1 MKSPARKGLNKA
13 QRNQVVALVKGQA
26 ETKRATFYQTAN
38 NGTVTT
44 PATGIFGT
52 RGWAQQNN
60 NIVSNN
66 TDILQLIPYVS
77 QGINDWQRIGQK
89 IRPVSLQVKGA
100 VRINMNTT
108 QTPNQFPTN
117 LHVDIYCLQHVGLKN
132 YLSLRANND
141 FQTLLQNGEGG
152 TAQYT
157 GSALD
162 PHLPVNAQN
171 YKVLARKRITLK
183 FANYFGVPAPAGA
196 PTFGAVSIANSGQW
210 YADYTIDLTKHL
222 PAQLTYPEAT
232 LPVPLPTVDD
242 APTNCAF
249 FMAMAFVSE
258 VNVNP
263 PETTRFSLE
272 QTYVASM
279 LFKDM

>member
-1 MKSPARKGLNKA
+1 VK
-13 QRNQVVALVKGQA
+13 LVKGQA

-60 NIVSNN
+60 NIVSNA
-66 TDILQLIPYVS
+66 TDILQLIPYVA
-77 QGINDWQRIGQK
+77 QGINDWNRIGQK

-100 VRINMNTT
+100 VRVNALTYSAG
-108 QTPNQFPTN
+108 NQFPTN
-117 LHVDIYCLQHVGLKN
+117 LHVDIYCLSHVSIKDYN
-132 YLSLRANND
+132 SLRGSND
-141 FQTLLQNGEGG
+141 FQTLLVTGEG
-152 TAQYT
+152 TTKQYS
-157 GSALD
+157 GEALD
-162 PHLPVNAQN
+162 PHLPVNTAQ

-183 FANYFGVPAPAGA
+183 FANYLGTTGPVGA
-196 PTFGAVSIANSGQW
+196 PTYGAVSIANSGQW

-222 PAQLTYPEAT
+222 PAQLVYPEAT

-258 VNVNP
+258 VNSDP
-263 PETTRFSLE
+263 PETVRFSLE

-279 LFKDM
+279 LYKDM

>member
-1 MKSPARKGLNKA
+1 
-13 QRNQVVALVKGQA
+13 LVKGQA

-60 NIVSNN
+60 NIASNN

-89 IRPVSLQVKGA
+89 VKPVSLQVKGA
-100 VRINMNTT
+100 VRINMTT
-108 QTPNQFPTN
+108 IGTGNQFPTN

-132 YLSLRANND
+132 YAALRASND
-141 FQTLLQNGEGG
+141 FTTLLQNGEGG
-152 TAQYT
+152 TAEYT

-162 PHLPVNAQN
+162 PHLPVNTQN
-171 YKVLARKRITLK
+171 YKVLARKRLILK
-183 FANYFGVPAPAGA
+183 FANYLGAVPVSGD
-196 PTFGAVSIANSGQW
+196 VSIANSGQW
-210 YADYTIDLTKHL
+210 YADYSIDLTKHL

-232 LPVPLPTVDD
+232 LPVPNPQVDD

-263 PETTRFSLE
+263 PETVRFSLE

-279 LFKDM
+279 LYKDM